1 MYRMSNPKT
10 HIIRKEN
17 AENPKESR
25 YKHQPFLN
33 VKNLVNL
40 FVCLVF
46 SLVTISQVSAQC
58 ENNSLSSKERGK
70 VIGHFFSGDSFGQSF
85 IADAS
90 CSSDGNNAFTEFTF
104 WGSGNSPV
112 RYKLEI
118 FEGESVSA
126 SKRIYVDD
134 ELSSKPANFG
144 TEITLKLSEAVPF
157 QAGSPYTFKLTVTGG
172 NLMVGR
178 ASNVVSGGKAY
189 ANPVSTTSKN
199 SAAFTGFSSAYD
211 LPFRLGT
218 GSTAQG
224 CGGVEITLL
233 PSSSPNVYKIK
244 VDGSGFP
251 HTLETAQLSVE
262 GGNCTSCPPIAKN
275 AANQQAEWTITDT
288 NGAQPTKIV
297 FTNYTGSCSGTE
309 VILE

>member
-1 MYRMSNPKT
+1 M
-10 HIIRKEN
+10 
-17 AENPKESR
+17 
-25 YKHQPFLN
+25 
-33 VKNLVNL
+33 KNLVNL
-40 FVCLVF
+40 LACFVF
-46 SLVTISQVSAQC
+46 SMMAISNLAAQC

-70 VIGHFFSGDSFGQSF
+70 VMGHFFSGDSFGQSF
-85 IADAS
+85 IADGS
-90 CSSDGNNAFTEFTF
+90 CSSDGSNAFTEFTF

-144 TEITLKLSEAVPF
+144 TEITLELSEEVPF
-157 QAGSPYTFKLTVTGG
+157 QAGSLYTLKLTVTGG

-199 SAAFTGFSSAYD
+199 TAAFTGFSSAYD
-211 LPFRLGT
+211 MPFRLGT
-218 GSTAQG
+218 SSTSQG
-224 CGGVEITLL
+224 CGGIQITLL

-244 VDGSGFP
+244 VDGSGYN
-251 HTLETAQLSVE
+251 HALQTAQLSVE
-262 GGNCTSCPPIAKN
+262 GGNCTSCPTIQKN
-275 AANQQAEWTITDT
+275 AADQQAEWTITDT

-297 FTNYTGSCSGTE
+297 FTNYTGSCRGTE